1 MVKYHVR
8 ELVGLRV
15 LLPSR
20 MGEDDFAAHDFIA
33 LWRSG
38 ACDDAAHEQL
48 AAILRRCPL
57 SGRLDHGYSDTGF
70 GECLSDRWKRL
81 SWVFGPAAL
90 GSFLGKSARDI
101 CVGLGF
107 GEVLCVWTGTATVG
121 QPLGSKGVGV
131 SAPFKVWVF
140 LHLSGD

>member
-1 MVKYHVR
+1 
-8 ELVGLRV
+8 
-15 LLPSR
+15 

-48 AAILRRCPL
+48 ATILRRCPL

-90 GSFLGKSARDI
+90 GGFMGKSARDI

-107 GEVLCVWTGTATVG
+107 GEVLCVWTGDSESRSDSHWG
-121 QPLGSKGVGV
+121 L
-131 SAPFKVWVF
+131 KVWVF
-140 LHLSGD
+140 LHRLGD

>member
-1 MVKYHVR
+1 MEETFVSSMVD
-8 ELVGLRV
+8 E
-15 LLPSR
+15 
-20 MGEDDFAAHDFIA
+20 DFAAHDFIA

-57 SGRLDHGYSDTGF
+57 SGRLEHGYSSDKGF
-70 GECLSDRWKRL
+70 GEYLSDRWKRL

-90 GSFLGKSARDI
+90 SGFLGKSARDI

-107 GEVLCVWTGTATVG
+107 GEVLCVLDSDSGSA
-121 QPLGSKGVGV
+121 LGG
-131 SAPFKVWVF
+131 
-140 LHLSGD
+140 